1 MFLSQIVSVIVSPKL
16 VSHSIVTRA
25 TKKKCLFK
33 MDDQYKQQKNHPTY
47 HPNTLNI
54 TVDYNHHYFRT
65 RCSKFGAHGQ
75 WEYIISTVFNN
86 TNTRPFTRQSLLT
99 TTKNEIRSIRAL
111 DDCVK
116 TCQQLYSN
124 PDQNQPHKPK
134 TFRIKVDDCNR
145 GIGKTTCFRYTTVG
159 TLECTIRIVLANASK
174 QPLTKRK
181 IGELSITAMC
191 ECTKMFQQSLEKRLR
206 NNKNIGKQ
214 VNLEKIIKKIKSRR

>member
-181 IGELSITAMC
+181 IGESSITAMY